1 MADWTTL
8 LNSVRRKDRANEKE
22 ENKEEKNSE
31 EDNLEVRTEIERDY
45 DRILFSTP
53 VRRLADKT
61 QVFPLERNDS
71 IRTRLTHS
79 HEVANL
85 ARGIGTTLVFDYEL
99 AEQEDGKSK
108 RNIPSLLAAIGLAHD
123 LGNPPFGHQ
132 GENAIQSWF
141 KNNSDV
147 LDSSLDEAQKQD
159 FLKFEGN
166 AQTIR
171 ILTRLQIINDSFGLN
186 LTFATLA
193 GLMKYPVPSNKT
205 DKNKGVS
212 YKKFGFFQSEK
223 DIIDEVWKETGLEE
237 GKRHALTY
245 IMEACDDIAYS
256 VLDAEDAVKKR
267 IVSFS
272 DLMAYLRHYGE
283 TDPIISEVLKKA
295 CEDHNEYRDLDL
307 SSAELNDISM
317 QKFRVYAIHQMI
329 LAVTDA
335 FIKNKETL
343 IKGGFDKELIEASK
357 AAEIRKLLKR
367 FDKSQVYSNRPILEV
382 ELTGYNTINE
392 LMDIF
397 WKTLQNMIRDEDG
410 NIEINK
416 EGNPKFSN
424 PYSQYVFSRIS
435 ENYRRVMLGTEN
447 KMPQRYKELQ
457 LMTDMI
463 SGMTDSYA
471 ISLLQDL
478 KNYASSKPTA

>member
-1 MADWTTL
+1 MTTWKNL
-8 LNSVRRKDRANEKE
+8 LNSARRKDRWKE
-22 ENKEEKNSE
+22 REEKKEQQDSGE
-31 EDNLEVRTEIERDY
+31 LELEVRTEIERDY

-61 QVFPLERNDS
+61 QVFPLEQNDS
-71 IRTRLTHS
+71 IRNRLTHS
-79 HEVANL
+79 HEVSNL
-85 ARGIGTTLVFDYEL
+85 SKSIGTTLVFNHDIASE
-99 AEQEDGKSK
+99 EDENSK

-141 KNNSDV
+141 EKNLGV
-147 LDSSLDEAQKQD
+147 LDDSLDDSQKQD

-171 ILTRLQIINDSFGLN
+171 ILTRLQIINDNFGLN
-186 LTFATLA
+186 LTFGVLA
-193 GLMKYPVPSNKT
+193 ALMKYPVPSNEV
-205 DKNKGVS
+205 DEEKGVA

-223 DIIDEVWKETGLEE
+223 DIVAEVWQETGLDE

-245 IMEACDDIAYS
+245 VMEACDDIAYS
-256 VLDAEDAVKKR
+256 VLDAEDAVKKG
-267 IVSFS
+267 IISFS
-272 DLMAYLRHYGE
+272 DLMAYLRHYGG
-283 TDPIISEVLKKA
+283 TDSVINEVLEKA
-295 CEDHNEYRDLDL
+295 CKDHNDYRELDL
-307 SSAELNDISM
+307 SSSELNDISM
-317 QKFRVYAIHQMI
+317 QKFRVYAIHQMVI
-329 LAVTDA
+329 AVTAA
-335 FIKNKETL
+335 FLEHKESL
-343 IKGGFDKELIEASK
+343 IKGGFDKELIEVSK
-357 AAEIRKLLKR
+357 AAEMRNLLKR
-367 FDKSQVYSNRPILEV
+367 FDKSHVYSNRSILEV
-382 ELTGYNTINE
+382 ELTGYKTINE

-397 WKTLQNMIRDEDG
+397 WKTLQNMNREENGDLK
-410 NIEINK
+410 INK
-416 EGNPKFSN
+416 EGNPKFSD
-424 PYSQYVFSRIS
+424 PYSQYVLSRIS

-478 KNYASSKPTA
+478 KDYASS